1 MNWYLKVLKDYA
13 NFSGRARREE
23 FWMFTLISFL
33 INIGL
38 SLIIAVI
45 PELFILSTLY
55 SLIILIPT
63 LAVTARRLHDI
74 GKSGWTFLIILIPVI
89 GIILL
94 LVWWAQDSQHGPNS
108 WGDNPKGIGNTREI
122 DQIGRY

>member
-1 MNWYLKVLKDYA
+1 MNWFIKVLKDYA

-38 SLIIAVI
+38 SIIIFMIPDLYLI
-45 PELFILSTLY
+45 SSLY
-55 SLIILIPT
+55 SLIIIVPT

-74 GKSGWTFLIILIPVI
+74 GKSAWNFLFILIPLV

-94 LVWWAQDSQHGPNS
+94 IVWWAQDSQHGPNQ
-108 WGDNPKGIGNTREI
+108 WGDNPKGLGNSGDI
-122 DQIGRY
+122 NLIGRD